1 MPLHPAMRDM
11 VFILTNNIKTDMS
24 INNGLQEHNK
34 SAFLANLTIGI
45 EPNSRLKKYH
55 SSRYLE

>member
-1 MPLHPAMRDM
+1 MPFHPAMKNM
-11 VFILTNNIKTDMS
+11 ASILINNIKIDMS
-24 INNGLQEHNK
+24 INNGLQEHKK